1 MRSRRDIL
9 TAADGDDNGAV
20 ASCRGVCA
28 KPSSFCVESAVSRTS
43 AVRVVGS
50 RDEGVEVD
58 VRVGVDVG
66 ADVDT
71 SSFWAA
77 GVEVG
82 MGVGRCPLRG
92 TIGTHSR
99 NSGTFSFCVWVS
111 EVEASCVSTG
121 SVSASMGS

>member
-9 TAADGDDNGAV
+9 TAADGDDNALV
-20 ASCRGVCA
+20 ASWRGVCA
-28 KPSSFCVESAVSRTS
+28 KPSSFCVESVASRTS
-43 AVRVVGS
+43 AVRVGS
-50 RDEGVEVD
+50 RDGGVEVD
-58 VRVGVDVG
+58 VDVG

-92 TIGTHSR
+92 TIGIHSR
-99 NSGTFSFCVWVS
+99 GGGTFSFCV
-111 EVEASCVSTG
+111 
-121 SVSASMGS
+121 